1 MAVNPLRF
9 KHRLARFGI
18 EVARLSTAAVL
29 MVAVAAC
36 TPMGESYTRGQKIT
50 SDQLEQVPVGS
61 SREQVLLAL
70 GTPTTTGLFD
80 GEVFYYISQTS
91 ARSVAFQR
99 PSVKD
104 RRILAVYLDKDNN
117 VRDIAEYGLKDG
129 KVFDYLS
136 RKTRTSGSDLAFVT
150 QILGGLMNPS
160 L

>member
-1 MAVNPLRF
+1 
-9 KHRLARFGI
+9 
-18 EVARLSTAAVL
+18 